1 MNVARWNFWKEPVTM
16 LVALGVP
23 GIVLLVALE
32 TTGFAGAAA
41 IVTALATLGGPLG
54 WVGGFVS
61 LGILVIVSKKM
72 AEFGFDYLFS
82 RVLKG
87 VRESGKT
94 KEQIFEEVEGYK
106 IPDVMKR
113 ALHEWVEQFWD

>member
-1 MNVARWNFWKEPVTM
+1 M